1 MKRFFALTMTL
12 CTLLFVACE
21 EGGKTTDPESKAKLT
36 RTSAAIM
43 EFDAAGGEGEI
54 TYTIEN
60 PENGVQVRAQC
71 AAEWIDGLT
80 TGEKVTFIVE
90 ENTTGESRLAT
101 IEVTYGDDCQFEV
114 TISQKAGSGNT
125 GGNGG
130 GSGDYAEKTMNYIT
144 GEYYGTQYSGNTYN
158 YFVALHKEPLD
169 EDGYVQG
176 VALVLDLYSSTS
188 GEGTNFVVP
197 NGTYTFDPQATLA
210 AGTVA
215 DGYSYY
221 TTENV
226 ELINI
231 ADATVEVS
239 DNKIE
244 AWVALTNGESVHVV
258 YEGSLVCY
266 DSSEESGGGDD
277 YYYYSNLTEDY
288 SFGISGGNAYGWADF
303 YGDCYNLGINNFY
316 LDLYEDSESGNG
328 LNILLDIF
336 TNATSTDIVGTY
348 TPYYT
353 SESDEYTF
361 IEGYV
366 DDEGYLVGSWIVTLE
381 DEYISESE
389 PFAPLTFGSVTITAT
404 GKEGAYTVT
413 LDCTD
418 DLDHK
423 ISGTYTGEILIS
435 DLTSSTSYAA
445 PQKAAKKAV
454 GITQKTAKIASQK
467 LHRID
472 RR

>member
-12 CTLLFVACE
+12 CTLLFAACE
-21 EGGKTTDPESKAKLT
+21 EGGKTTDPESRAKLT

-90 ENTTGESRLAT
+90 ENTTDESRLAT

-114 TISQKAGSGNT
+114 TINQKATDGNGNT
-125 GGNGG
+125 GGGNG
-130 GSGDYAEKTMNYIT
+130 DNTTITMSYIT
-144 GEYYGTQYSGNTYN
+144 GEYYGTQFSGSTYN

-169 EDGYVQG
+169 EDGHVQG

-188 GEGTNFVVP
+188 GEATNFTVP
-197 NGTYTFDPQATLA
+197 NGTYTFDSQATMA
-210 AGTVA
+210 SGTIA

-221 TTENV
+221 TNENV
-226 ELINI
+226 EVLNI
-231 ADATVEVS
+231 KNATVEVS
-239 DNKIE
+239 NNKIE
-244 AWVALTNGESVHVV
+244 AWVELTNGESVHVV

-266 DSSEESGGGDD
+266 NSSEESGGGDGD

-288 SFGISGGNAYGWADF
+288 SFSVSGGNAYGYADF
-303 YGDCYNLGINNFY
+303 YGDFYGLGVNNFY
-316 LDLYEDSESGNG
+316 LDLYEEGESGSG
-328 LNILLDIF
+328 LNIILDLLTD
-336 TNATSTDIVGTY
+336 ATATDFVGTY
-348 TPYYT
+348 TPNYT
-353 SESDEYTF
+353 SESDTYTF

-389 PFAPLTFGSVTITAT
+389 PFAPLTFGSVTIAAT
-404 GKEGAYTVT
+404 GEEGVYAVT

-418 DLDHK
+418 DLGHN
-423 ISGTYTGEILIS
+423 ISGTFTSELEINDES
-435 DLTSSTSYAA
+435 GYSAA
-445 PQKAAKKAV
+445 PKKVQKKTANLTQKAIKKV
-454 GITQKTAKIASQK
+454 GKKHCIV
-467 LHRID
+467 